1 MEILLFIA
9 IGLLVLWVIGKVFFK
24 SLGCLIQ
31 VALILAVLFAI
42 LWLLRAVFNLF

>member
-1 MEILLFIA
+1 METLLFIA
-9 IGLLVLWVIGKVFFK
+9 IGLLVLWVIAKLFFK
-24 SLGCLIQ
+24 SLGCIIH